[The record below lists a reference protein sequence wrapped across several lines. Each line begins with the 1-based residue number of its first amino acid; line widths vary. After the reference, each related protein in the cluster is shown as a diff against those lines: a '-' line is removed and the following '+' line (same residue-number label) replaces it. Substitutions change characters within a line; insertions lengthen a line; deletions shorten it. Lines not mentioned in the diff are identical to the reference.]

1 MPGASA
7 VAVASRY
14 PRDADGSKRHAT
26 SRSACLPSASLGYR
40 GTRGCR
46 GSGRPPPT
54 EYPTPFRARGICESR
69 GATCVVPL
77 PRLVSVRARSR
88 TLTHRALTRRT
99 TGLVIYTRAAPSYE
113 PTPTGHPWLRYTQGF
128 GPRKRPKGLT
138 PTRILLERG
147 GLLGPSLRVIRH
159 EARVTPGTGD
169 NRKPRHPRV
178 PWSCAQARS
187 LSSLAGADFAARAA
201 TATSGTLATSALT
214 SAASAEVAPA
224 SLTLARST
232 SA

>member
-1 MPGASA
+1 VPTCAGSASPRGSPRHSPRRPRVPGCLYGMTLTPGPPRHARRSCRTSRSGGTRLRAAHSPAFSGSTALRMIRMPGASA

-77 PRLVSVRARSR
+77 PRLVSVRTRSR

-113 PTPTGHPWLRYTQGF
+113 PTPTGHPVPIRARGTRGF
-128 GPRKRPKGLT
+128 AIRK
-138 PTRILLERG
+138 
-147 GLLGPSLRVIRH
+147 
-159 EARVTPGTGD
+159 D
-169 NRKPRHPRV
+169 
-178 PWSCAQARS
+178 
-187 LSSLAGADFAARAA
+187 
-201 TATSGTLATSALT
+201 SALG
-214 SAASAEVAPA
+214 SV
-224 SLTLARST
+224 RRG
-232 SA
+232 